1 MTTVHR
7 AQLRQTLQARI
18 QSGQDK
24 RGSYSH
30 LIQGSCFKDGAMKDQ
45 RGQLGI
51 NTQRAAL
58 GQGSETSL
66 VS

>member
-1 MTTVHR
+1 MTTVNW
-7 AQLRQTLQARI
+7 AQLRQTLKARI
-18 QSGQDK
+18 QSEQEK

-30 LIQGSCFKDGAMKDQ
+30 LIQGPCFKDGAVKDQ

-51 NTQRAAL
+51 NTQRAVM